1 MLKEKGMT
9 YQFDGADYQPTRD
22 DPRLNSQYK
31 RIFHLMR
38 DGEARTL
45 AEIAEDTGDPEAS
58 VSAQLRHMRKE
69 RFGRHFVE
77 REYLGN
83 GLYSYALILNGGE
96 QQVLL

>member
-1 MLKEKGMT
+1 MT
-9 YQFDGADYQPTRD
+9 EAIYMTHQFDGADYQPTRD

-38 DGEARTL
+38 DGVARTL
-45 AEIAEDTGDPEAS
+45 SEIAKDTGDPEAS

-69 RFGRHFVE
+69 RFGRHFVQ
-77 REYLGN
+77 REHLGN

-96 QQVLL
+96 QQALL

>member
-1 MLKEKGMT
+1 MKE
-9 YQFDGADYQPTRD
+9 
-22 DPRLNSQYK
+22 
-31 RIFHLMR
+31 
-38 DGEARTL
+38 RTSL
-45 AEIAEDTGDPEAS
+45 VAVTSVIEDTGDPEAS

-69 RFGRHFVE
+69 RFGQHFVA

>member
-1 MLKEKGMT
+1 MLEGIRMT
-9 YQFDGADYQPTRD
+9 HHFDGADYQPTRD